1 MSIYSPFR
9 CVRRTGCCT
18 HACDTRLAQ
27 PAAPTDVHR
36 CRVRSRVEKGRR
48 PREHLLIRLHA
59 GDEPLQRAVADVVG
73 DVAVVPLVPRARRRR
88 RRRRGAAIH
97 LRSLPEADLAQD
109 EQQRGGQ
116 LLGQAPRLY
125 GATTGSS
132 LRTGPSRRILC
143 LRHGAVSR
151 CARLRRMCSTYRT
164 RHRRVTHVSW
174 TWNTRQSRRTCST
187 SSARERPGSTKPGWL
202 HHARPLSAHSG
213 RSKP

>member
-1 MSIYSPFR
+1 MCSAH
-9 CVRRTGCCT
+9 CCCT

-88 RRRRGAAIH
+88 RRRRGAAVH

-125 GATTGSS
+125 GATTLKLADGSQATDPLPEARRRVP
-132 LRTGPSRRILC
+132 LREIAQDVLHLQDASQ
-143 LRHGAVSR
+143 
-151 CARLRRMCSTYRT
+151 T
-164 RHRRVTHVSW
+164 RHPRVMDMEHG
-174 TWNTRQSRRTCST
+174 TCST